1 MGLKSIEWAGRALR
15 KAGSEILRRNGL
27 EGTWIDVGAHHGEH
41 TIGYARHNPGLRIYA
56 FEPNLRAAAKLMGRA
71 PNYVVLPMAITEK
84 DGVAEFHLNT
94 FDASSSLLHLD
105 REAVRSWIG
114 GEALKEERTVTVPT
128 LRLDTFMNLLE
139 IQKVDFL
146 KVDAQGAD
154 LAVVKSASSRLRD
167 IAKIVLE
174 VSVADRPLYVGEP
187 SKDEVVSFLTTAG
200 FQLVGTEKQSHNQE
214 ENLTFARG

>member
-1 MGLKSIEWAGRALR
+1 VGLKSIEWAGRALR

>member
-1 MGLKSIEWAGRALR
+1 VGLKSIEWAGRALR

-84 DGVAEFHLNT
+84 NGVAEFHLNT

-200 FQLVGTEKQSHNQE
+200 FHLVGTEKQSHNQE